1 MYSSMRLTVSAQIGM
16 ANSVNSTLIAPFF
29 IVVFLLFCKL
39 YILVIR
45 WVYSRCSVRHI
56 RVPLG
61 NVFCWHNSGDL
72 GLLRLACF
80 RFVFHLL
87 NGGG

>member
-61 NVFCWHNSGDL
+61 SVFCWRNSGDL

-80 RFVFHLL
+80 LFGFHLL